1 MIKVRIKKVP
11 KARTGYQVQ
20 GALVNDVPAMGG
32 ADNNAYI
39 GAPKLRES
47 KYISAVPREEANLE
61 AEGGET
67 VYGDINGDGMPEHK
81 IIKGPRHAQ
90 GGVPLKL
97 PEDTFIFSDT
107 RAMRI
112 KDPEIL
118 TMFGKGGVNKSYT
131 PAELAKQ
138 YDVQKYRKIL
148 EDPETDAIERKTAE
162 LMIKKFVV
170 KLGCLALAQ
179 ESMKGFPQ
187 GIPAVAKP
195 CMEARGLT
203 EDDVMPNKEIKG
215 LNDQLKTQMKQQ
227 QGEGSEGEMEQ
238 AVDMNEGNPVAQ
250 PEQQMQ
256 PQEQMQQPSPE
267 EMMRYGGMKR
277 LRRAQEGMQQPSQEE
292 MAMMQQQ
299 GQPQEQGGGDQM
311 GQVIQEVQA
320 ALERGAEPSE
330 VVMSLL
336 QNGIPP
342 EGIVQIFAQLGAS
355 PEEAAGLVQQVMGQ
369 AQGGG
374 QEQMMQ
380 EQPMAQLGQIVKGAK
395 QLGRM
400 ANIGTLGTLNTL
412 AKTAAPI
419 MINPI
424 HFPTFGMGL
433 DPDIGIGPFTGSPLN
448 VLPIGKKLEGDD
460 SAFRKFGDT
469 LDYVKLSRSLD
480 PSHGALLRLGKSQ
493 IAGEGNWAAPS
504 EVNEAYPGVFAA
516 QFNTATPGS
525 NLGYTGIPNRRGV
538 LITDAQG
545 NRMPK
550 VSIDDPGLS
559 FHRRLPFSNRYIDVN
574 MDKLRNDEFDWRTMG
589 GNAQGLLERFGY
601 AAGLAGLAGG
611 IGATEP
617 QEHLEE
623 HETDPKMNSTE
634 GARNT
639 KSEYTENP
647 FNYRKQDGGQQ
658 IPMAMYGMS
667 MGGYDMPFY
676 DMSQAE
682 YGMSMGSGMSQNY
695 QGRPKRIPGGGPM
708 FPLAKAQD
716 GLNIDATNMTEDQ
729 LQRAIWDAQQKDKNA
744 QITIT
749 RKDAN
754 GQVKT
759 QKLKTSGFTVPKGE
773 DITDLKGFPDTPA
786 GRVAAS
792 QYMLIEQNLNNPT
805 VRAEIIKNTKE
816 ALDNP
821 DAWTGKSGTR
831 NANNTWTK
839 KYGSLPSDDEVI
851 KQALN
856 HQKRNLMF
864 EANEVDPQLFT
875 DVGNGLDSVDKVLAE
890 KYINPKTGKEYTRAE
905 ATAELKNLKDDGYT
919 SVAAM
924 SDKLGVPLDPSG
936 KDRVL
941 QQGTMHGYAKAY
953 QNFSSGG
960 YDSNP
965 DAKYAMDNFLGNVS
979 LVHSGAND
987 ETSMGALYGSLGN
1000 KISPLDDKY
1009 DYANNNWYD
1018 FAHSSRGDSRFTTY
1032 GDTTAGHK
1040 YMVGKRNLEFEDI
1053 PEDPN
1058 CQCTDPSNTATYGKY
1073 KDADGNC
1080 SCTPP
1085 EDNPKKCPCQ
1095 KSDGTVLEMTANAD
1109 GTCPPCTE
1117 DKDIDVPGPAPEW
1130 WLQDTIKTTGAF
1142 GDLMGI
1148 KKHMPWAPGVDLET
1162 PRPTFLDPTRELAAN
1177 AEQANIQTQ
1186 GMAQFAG
1193 PQALSARSSGIQGQA
1208 AKNAADVLSKY
1219 NNANVNIANQFEM
1232 KGTDIRNQESMLKQA
1247 TAQRLYDQNTVANQ
1261 QFDNAKLAMRNNLRN
1276 YYTNAIT
1283 NKEKTDALNQMYP
1296 NYAVSPA
1303 VGGRMNFVP
1312 TKKQVNG
1319 QGSSSMTMQEAMDWC
1334 KKNNPNA
1341 TDHSACMD
1349 RVMNRQGRDSSKG
1362 SGANAN
1368 AVNTMYPGQQ
1378 MGGPVYEDGGFV
1390 HINSWL
1396 PFIL

>member
-32 ADNNAYI
+32 ADYNAYI

-148 EDPETDAIERKTAE
+148 EDPDTDAIERKTAE

-267 EMMRYGGMKR
+267 EMMRYGGMRR

-355 PEEAAGLVQQVMGQ
+355 PEEAAGLVQQVMSQ

-380 EQPMAQLGQIVKGAK
+380 EQPMSEEEAMMMQQ
-395 QLGRM
+395 QQM
-400 ANIGTLGTLNTL
+400 QQQ
-412 AKTAAPI
+412 AP
-419 MINPI
+419 
-424 HFPTFGMGL
+424 
-433 DPDIGIGPFTGSPLN
+433 
-448 VLPIGKKLEGDD
+448 
-460 SAFRKFGDT
+460 
-469 LDYVKLSRSLD
+469 
-480 PSHGALLRLGKSQ
+480 
-493 IAGEGNWAAPS
+493 
-504 EVNEAYPGVFAA
+504 
-516 QFNTATPGS
+516 
-525 NLGYTGIPNRRGV
+525 
-538 LITDAQG
+538 
-545 NRMPK
+545 
-550 VSIDDPGLS
+550 
-559 FHRRLPFSNRYIDVN
+559 
-574 MDKLRNDEFDWRTMG
+574 
-589 GNAQGLLERFGY
+589 
-601 AAGLAGLAGG
+601 
-611 IGATEP
+611 
-617 QEHLEE
+617 
-623 HETDPKMNSTE
+623 
-634 GARNT
+634 
-639 KSEYTENP
+639 
-647 FNYRKQDGGQQ
+647 
-658 IPMAMYGMS
+658 PMAAYGMS

-676 DMSQAE
+676 DMPEAE

-716 GLNIDATNMTEDQ
+716 GATIDATNMTEDQ

-744 QITIT
+744 QITVT

-805 VRAEIIKNTKE
+805 VRAEIVKNTKE

-875 DVGNGLDSVDKVLAE
+875 DVGNGLDNVDKVLAE

-905 ATAELKNLKDDGYT
+905 ATAELKNLKDKGYT

-953 QNFSSGG
+953 KNFSSGD
-960 YDSNP
+960 YDANP

-1009 DYANNNWYD
+1009 DYANSNWYQTSGGKL
-1018 FAHSSRGDSRFTTY
+1018 AKGKFTTY

-1085 EDNPKKCPCQ
+1085 KDNPKKCPCQ

-1193 PQALSARSSGIQGQA
+1193 PQALSARSASVQGQA

-1232 KGTDIRNQESMLKQA
+1232 KGTDIRNQEGMLKQA
-1247 TAQRLYDQNTVANQ
+1247 TAQRVYDQNTVANQ

-1312 TKKQVNG
+1312 TQKQVTG
-1319 QGSSSMTMQEAMDWC
+1319 QGSSSGTDWQAAYDEC
-1334 KKNNPNA
+1334 KKANPNA
-1341 TDHSACMD
+1341 DSAIL
-1349 RVMNRQGRDSSKG
+1349 RQCVSSKLASQGGSSKG

>member
-11 KARTGYQVQ
+11 KARTGYQVR

-32 ADNNAYI
+32 ADYNAYI

-47 KYISAVPREEANLE
+47 KYITAVPREEANLE

-118 TMFGKGGVNKSYT
+118 SMFGKGGINKSYT

-187 GIPAVAKP
+187 GVPAVAKP

-203 EDDVMPNKEIKG
+203 EEDVMPNKEITV
-215 LNDQLKTQMKQQ
+215 LNEQLKKQ
-227 QGEGSEGEMEQ
+227 MEQ
-238 AVDMNEGNPVAQ
+238 QEGGGDENMLQQAEDTNEGNPVAQ
-250 PEQQMQ
+250 PEEQMQ

-267 EMMRYGGMKR
+267 EMMRYGGMRR

-311 GQVIQEVQA
+311 GQVIEEVQA

-380 EQPMAQLGQIVKGAK
+380 EQPSMEGQPMSEEEAMMM
-395 QLGRM
+395 QQQQM
-400 ANIGTLGTLNTL
+400 QQQ
-412 AKTAAPI
+412 AP
-419 MINPI
+419 
-424 HFPTFGMGL
+424 
-433 DPDIGIGPFTGSPLN
+433 
-448 VLPIGKKLEGDD
+448 
-460 SAFRKFGDT
+460 
-469 LDYVKLSRSLD
+469 
-480 PSHGALLRLGKSQ
+480 
-493 IAGEGNWAAPS
+493 
-504 EVNEAYPGVFAA
+504 
-516 QFNTATPGS
+516 
-525 NLGYTGIPNRRGV
+525 
-538 LITDAQG
+538 
-545 NRMPK
+545 
-550 VSIDDPGLS
+550 
-559 FHRRLPFSNRYIDVN
+559 
-574 MDKLRNDEFDWRTMG
+574 
-589 GNAQGLLERFGY
+589 
-601 AAGLAGLAGG
+601 
-611 IGATEP
+611 
-617 QEHLEE
+617 
-623 HETDPKMNSTE
+623 
-634 GARNT
+634 
-639 KSEYTENP
+639 
-647 FNYRKQDGGQQ
+647 
-658 IPMAMYGMS
+658 PMAAYGMS

-676 DMSQAE
+676 DIPQAA

-695 QGRPKRIPGGGPM
+695 QGRPKRIPGSGPM
-708 FPLAKAQD
+708 FPLKKAQD
-716 GLNIDATNMTEDQ
+716 GIQVNYDPSWDSDPAKREKALRLAYVQAKKKGANTKIYVVKDGKSYEQKVSATGHTEYKGSDLDKWNGNQ
-729 LQRAIWDAQQKDKNA
+729 VAAATYEAMSQTFNDPEAKHAYAEQVRKTLADPKAYVSKSGSSSKSYKERFNKDP
-744 QITIT
+744 
-749 RKDAN
+749 KDLTDDEIVGKYLRMQERN
-754 GQVKT
+754 
-759 QKLKTSGFTVPKGE
+759 LKTSTYGSKIGLPEGAPFGSWMYKDATGDIRAFDSTGDAKKDKRGFKDVVKDAYTAQGKTPPSDAEIKAMYDKVN
-773 DITDLKGFPDTPA
+773 TPA
-786 GRVAAS
+786 YNSLDKISKDIGLPIERKYKTNADGVRYLSGEATDAFAEEVYLQQAGFQAADRL
-792 QYMLIEQNLNNPT
+792 MKDLDANPNN
-805 VRAEIIKNTKE
+805 
-816 ALDNP
+816 
-821 DAWTGKSGTR
+821 
-831 NANNTWTK
+831 
-839 KYGSLPSDDEVI
+839 YDDE
-851 KQALN
+851 
-856 HQKRNLMF
+856 
-864 EANEVDPQLFT
+864 
-875 DVGNGLDSVDKVLAE
+875 
-890 KYINPKTGKEYTRAE
+890 
-905 ATAELKNLKDDGYT
+905 TAESLLGITSFAGFSPYGKQVGY
-919 SVAAM
+919 
-924 SDKLGVPLDPSG
+924 
-936 KDRVL
+936 
-941 QQGTMHGYAKAY
+941 
-953 QNFSSGG
+953 
-960 YDSNP
+960 
-965 DAKYAMDNFLGNVS
+965 
-979 LVHSGAND
+979 ND
-987 ETSMGALYGSLGN
+987 ETGMDVST
-1000 KISPLDDKY
+1000 ISPADAY
-1009 DYANNNWYD
+1009 YTNTTQGEIQ
-1018 FAHSSRGDSRFTTY
+1018 AHHGL
-1032 GDTTAGHK
+1032 K
-1040 YMVGKRNLEFEDI
+1040 FEDI
-1053 PEDPN
+1053 PPNVDPD
-1058 CQCTDPSNTATYGKY
+1058 CQCDDPKGANYSQY
-1073 KDADGNC
+1073 KDEKGNC
-1080 SCTPP
+1080 TCTPP
-1085 EDNPKKCPCQ
+1085 KDKPKPCPCQ
-1095 KSDGTVLEMTANAD
+1095 KSDGTVLEMTQNAD

-1193 PQALSARSSGIQGQA
+1193 PQALSARSASVQGQA

-1232 KGTDIRNQESMLKQA
+1232 KATDIRNQEGMLKQA
-1247 TAQRLYDQNTVANQ
+1247 TAQRVYDQNTVANQ

-1312 TKKQVNG
+1312 TQKQVTG

-1341 TDHSACMD
+1341 TDHSACMQ
-1349 RVMNRQGRDSSKG
+1349 RVMNQQGGG
-1362 SGANAN
+1362 SGGGTGANAN

>member
-11 KARTGYQVQ
+11 KARTGYQVR

-32 ADNNAYI
+32 ADYNAYI

-118 TMFGKGGVNKSYT
+118 SMFGKGGINKSYT

-187 GIPAVAKP
+187 GVPAVAKP

-203 EDDVMPNKEIKG
+203 EEDIMPNKEIAV
-215 LNDQLKTQMKQQ
+215 LNDQLKKQ
-227 QGEGSEGEMEQ
+227 MEQ
-238 AVDMNEGNPVAQ
+238 QEGGGDENMLEQAEDTNEGNPVAQ
-250 PEQQMQ
+250 PEEQMQ

-267 EMMRYGGMKR
+267 EMMRYGGMRR

-299 GQPQEQGGGDQM
+299 GQPQEQGGGDEM

-380 EQPMAQLGQIVKGAK
+380 EQPMSEEEAMMMQQ
-395 QLGRM
+395 QQM
-400 ANIGTLGTLNTL
+400 QQQ
-412 AKTAAPI
+412 AP
-419 MINPI
+419 
-424 HFPTFGMGL
+424 
-433 DPDIGIGPFTGSPLN
+433 
-448 VLPIGKKLEGDD
+448 
-460 SAFRKFGDT
+460 
-469 LDYVKLSRSLD
+469 
-480 PSHGALLRLGKSQ
+480 
-493 IAGEGNWAAPS
+493 
-504 EVNEAYPGVFAA
+504 
-516 QFNTATPGS
+516 
-525 NLGYTGIPNRRGV
+525 
-538 LITDAQG
+538 
-545 NRMPK
+545 
-550 VSIDDPGLS
+550 
-559 FHRRLPFSNRYIDVN
+559 
-574 MDKLRNDEFDWRTMG
+574 
-589 GNAQGLLERFGY
+589 
-601 AAGLAGLAGG
+601 
-611 IGATEP
+611 
-617 QEHLEE
+617 
-623 HETDPKMNSTE
+623 
-634 GARNT
+634 
-639 KSEYTENP
+639 
-647 FNYRKQDGGQQ
+647 
-658 IPMAMYGMS
+658 PMAAYGMI

-676 DMSQAE
+676 DIPQAAH
-682 YGMSMGSGMSQNY
+682 GMSMGSGMSQNY
-695 QGRPKRIPGGGPM
+695 QGRPKRIPGSGPM
-708 FPLAKAQD
+708 FPLKKAQD
-716 GLNIDATNMTEDQ
+716 GIQVNYDPTWDSDPTKREQALKIAYAQARKKGAGTKIYVVKDGKSYEQKITATTHDKYEGADLASGWNGNQVAAATYEAMKGTFNDPKAKAVFAKQVRATLGEDASYKGKKGGLSTKYDAMGFKNADGTPKKAADLTDDEIVEKYLRMQERNLKTTTLGDKIGVKGYGSYLYTDYKGELRAMEDQDLDGDGTIKPNSDEEGFKTMAKKGNPNLTDAEITTMRTKIKDAGLISLSAASDQIGLPMKSTNGKANKEFREEAYLQQASFQAADKLMKDIDAN
-729 LQRAIWDAQQKDKNA
+729 
-744 QITIT
+744 
-749 RKDAN
+749 
-754 GQVKT
+754 
-759 QKLKTSGFTVPKGE
+759 P
-773 DITDLKGFPDTPA
+773 
-786 GRVAAS
+786 
-792 QYMLIEQNLNNPT
+792 NN
-805 VRAEIIKNTKE
+805 
-816 ALDNP
+816 
-821 DAWTGKSGTR
+821 
-831 NANNTWTK
+831 
-839 KYGSLPSDDEVI
+839 YDDETMTSLLGI
-851 KQALN
+851 ASFSGYNPYGKQVGVSD
-856 HQKRNLMF
+856 
-864 EANEVDPQLFT
+864 EA
-875 DVGNGLDSVDKVLAE
+875 G
-890 KYINPKTGKEYTRAE
+890 
-905 ATAELKNLKDDGYT
+905 
-919 SVAAM
+919 M
-924 SDKLGVPLDPSG
+924 
-936 KDRVL
+936 
-941 QQGTMHGYAKAY
+941 GTT
-953 QNFSSGG
+953 N
-960 YDSNP
+960 
-965 DAKYAMDNFLGNVS
+965 
-979 LVHSGAND
+979 
-987 ETSMGALYGSLGN
+987 
-1000 KISPLDDKY
+1000 ISPVDAY
-1009 DYANNNWYD
+1009 YTN
-1018 FAHSSRGDSRFTTY
+1018 TTQ
-1032 GDTTAGHK
+1032 GEIQGHHGLK
-1040 YMVGKRNLEFEDI
+1040 FEDI
-1053 PEDPN
+1053 PPDVDPECQCDDPN
-1058 CQCTDPSNTATYGKY
+1058 KPNYSKY
-1073 KDADGNC
+1073 KDAQGNC
-1080 SCTPP
+1080 TCTPP
-1085 EDNPKKCPCQ
+1085 KDKPKSCPCQ
-1095 KSDGTVLEMTANAD
+1095 KSDGTVLEMTQNKD

-1117 DKDIDVPGPAPEW
+1117 DKDIDIPGPAPEW

-1142 GDLMGI
+1142 GDMMGI

-1232 KGTDIRNQESMLKQA
+1232 KATDIRNQEGMLKQA
-1247 TAQRLYDQNTVANQ
+1247 SAQRVYDQNTVANQ

-1312 TKKQVNG
+1312 TQKQVNG
-1319 QGSSSMTMQEAMDWC
+1319 QSSGGMTMQEAMDWC

-1341 TDHSACMD
+1341 TDHSACMQ
-1349 RVMNRQGRDSSKG
+1349 RVMNQQGGG
-1362 SGANAN
+1362 SGGGTGANAN